1 MFQHVPKQDE
11 ASPYKSV
18 ADISYNKLNAPVVSG
33 YKDAKDILQQ
43 VRQTRGFLESNLE
56 SVLRSR
62 REVEV
67 YSMLETVYNDR

>member
-1 MFQHVPKQDE
+1 
-11 ASPYKSV
+11 
-18 ADISYNKLNAPVVSG
+18 VVSG